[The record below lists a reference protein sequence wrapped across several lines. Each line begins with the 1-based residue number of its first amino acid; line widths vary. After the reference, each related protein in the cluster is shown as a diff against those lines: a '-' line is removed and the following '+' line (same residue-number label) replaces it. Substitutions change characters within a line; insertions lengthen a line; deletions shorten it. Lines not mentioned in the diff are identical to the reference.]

1 MAAGKGSRMK
11 ASADVPE
18 WVLEEA
24 ASRPKAMIRI
34 GRDRKPLLQH
44 LVERAK
50 EEGLWDICIVV
61 GEHDEITRPH
71 FDALRLDGI
80 DLSFVVQTIP
90 AGRTKPAGTA
100 QAVQLALEAHPD
112 WDGASVTVANGDNL
126 PPFGMFQAM
135 LAYRACLPAFDR
147 DHLGLPAGRVQAFAV
162 ISRNDQGGLARIDEK
177 PDEATIQSAIWLDGT
192 VRVSMN
198 YFRVPY
204 CDLLEAVTA
213 EWFAPKLAVM
223 DEVMASDLP
232 PPRKMYEFFA
242 RRFILLRQNFRD
254 DPATGSVA
262 EFVRRLPGIPFGHG
276 AQLDGP
282 YRHVQCQ
289 SSTAA

>member
-1 MAAGKGSRMK
+1 MKGFAMAERNPLIIMAAGKGSRMK

-34 GRDRKPLLQH
+34 GQDRKPLLQH

-50 EEGLWDICIVV
+50 EEGLRDICIVV
-61 GEHDEITRPH
+61 AEHDEITRPH
-71 FDALRLDGI
+71 FDALRPDGI

-90 AGRTKPAGTA
+90 PGRTKPAGTA

-126 PPFGMFQAM
+126 PPSGMFHAM
-135 LAYRACLPAFDR
+135 LANPAWLPAFDR
-147 DHLGLPAGRVQAFAV
+147 DHLGLPADRVQAFAV
-162 ISRNDQGGLARIDEK
+162 ISRNDQGGLERIDEK
-177 PDEATIQSAIWLDGT
+177 PDEATIQSAIWPDGT

-204 CDLLEAVTA
+204 GDLLEAVRTVPEHPVRKEKELPVA
-213 EWFAPKLAVM
+213 LSNWSEGHPGDLQALP
-223 DEVMASDLP
+223 MAGAFLDLTHP
-232 PPRKMYEFFA
+232 QDIVKAGERLDQGGFE
-242 RRFILLRQNFRD
+242 LR
-254 DPATGSVA
+254 
-262 EFVRRLPGIPFGHG
+262 I
-276 AQLDGP
+276 
-282 YRHVQCQ
+282 
-289 SSTAA
+289 

>member
-1 MAAGKGSRMK
+1 MDERNPLIIMAAGKGSRMK

-147 DHLGLPAGRVQAFAV
+147 DHLGLPADRVQAFAV

-204 CDLLEAVTA
+204 CDLLEAVRTVPDHPMRKEKELPVA
-213 EWFAPKLAVM
+213 LSNWSEGHPGDLQVLP
-223 DEVMASDLP
+223 MAGAFLDLTHP
-232 PPRKMYEFFA
+232 QDIVKASERLDQGGFE
-242 RRFILLRQNFRD
+242 LR
-254 DPATGSVA
+254 
-262 EFVRRLPGIPFGHG
+262 I
-276 AQLDGP
+276 
-282 YRHVQCQ
+282 
-289 SSTAA
+289 

>member
-1 MAAGKGSRMK
+1 MDERNPLIIMAAGKGSRMK

-24 ASRPKAMIRI
+24 ASRPKAIIRI

-147 DHLGLPAGRVQAFAV
+147 DHLGLPADRVQAFAV

-204 CDLLEAVTA
+204 CDLLEAVRTVPEHPMRKEKELPVA
-213 EWFAPKLAVM
+213 LSNWSEGHPGDLQVLP
-223 DEVMASDLP
+223 MAGAFLDLTHP
-232 PPRKMYEFFA
+232 QDIVKAGERLDQGGFE
-242 RRFILLRQNFRD
+242 LR
-254 DPATGSVA
+254 
-262 EFVRRLPGIPFGHG
+262 I
-276 AQLDGP
+276 
-282 YRHVQCQ
+282 
-289 SSTAA
+289 

>member
-1 MAAGKGSRMK
+1 MDERNPLIIMAAGKGSRMK

-61 GEHDEITRPH
+61 GEQDEITRPH

-100 QAVQLALEAHPD
+100 QAVQLALEAHPN
-112 WDGASVTVANGDNL
+112 WNGASVTVANGDNL

-147 DHLGLPAGRVQAFAV
+147 DHLGLPADRVQAFAV

-204 CDLLEAVTA
+204 CDLLEAVRTVPDHPMRKEKELPVA
-213 EWFAPKLAVM
+213 LSNWSEGHPGDLQVLP
-223 DEVMASDLP
+223 MAGAFLDLTHP
-232 PPRKMYEFFA
+232 QDIVKASERLDQGGFE
-242 RRFILLRQNFRD
+242 LR
-254 DPATGSVA
+254 
-262 EFVRRLPGIPFGHG
+262 I
-276 AQLDGP
+276 
-282 YRHVQCQ
+282 
-289 SSTAA
+289 

>member
-1 MAAGKGSRMK
+1 MKGFAMDERNPLIIMAAGKGSRMK

-80 DLSFVVQTIP
+80 DLSFVVQSIP

-204 CDLLEAVTA
+204 CDLLEAVRTVPEHPMRKEKELPVA
-213 EWFAPKLAVM
+213 LSNWSEGHPGDLQVLP
-223 DEVMASDLP
+223 MAGAFLDLTHP
-232 PPRKMYEFFA
+232 QDIVKAGERLDQGGFE
-242 RRFILLRQNFRD
+242 LR
-254 DPATGSVA
+254 
-262 EFVRRLPGIPFGHG
+262 I
-276 AQLDGP
+276 
-282 YRHVQCQ
+282 
-289 SSTAA
+289 

>member
-1 MAAGKGSRMK
+1 MKGFAMDERNPLIIMAAGKGSRMK

-34 GRDRKPLLQH
+34 GQDRKPLLQH

-50 EEGLWDICIVV
+50 EEGLWDICLVV

-112 WDGASVTVANGDNL
+112 WAEASVTVANGDNL
-126 PPFGMFQAM
+126 PPSGMFQAM
-135 LAYRACLPAFDR
+135 LANRACLPAFDR
-147 DHLGLPAGRVQAFAV
+147 DHLGLPAQRVQAFAV

-177 PDEATIQSAIWLDGT
+177 PDEATIQFATWPDGT

-204 CDLLEAVTA
+204 RDLLEAVRTV
-213 EWFAPKLAVM
+213 PNI
-223 DEVMASDLP
+223 
-232 PPRKMYEFFA
+232 RCA
-242 RRFILLRQNFRD
+242 RRRNCRWPFPTGRK
-254 DPATGSVA
+254 ATRTA
-262 EFVRRLPGIPFGHG
+262 CRCYQWREP
-276 AQLDGP
+276 
-282 YRHVQCQ
+282 
-289 SSTAA
+289 SST

>member
-1 MAAGKGSRMK
+1 MKGFAMDERNPLIIMAAGKGSRMK

-100 QAVQLALEAHPD
+100 QAVQLALEAHPN

-147 DHLGLPAGRVQAFAV
+147 DHLGLPADRVQAFAV

-204 CDLLEAVTA
+204 CDLLEAVRTVPDHPMRKEKELPVA
-213 EWFAPKLAVM
+213 LSNWSEGHPGDLQVLP
-223 DEVMASDLP
+223 MAGAFLDLTHP
-232 PPRKMYEFFA
+232 QDIVKASERLDQGGFE
-242 RRFILLRQNFRD
+242 LR
-254 DPATGSVA
+254 
-262 EFVRRLPGIPFGHG
+262 I
-276 AQLDGP
+276 
-282 YRHVQCQ
+282 
-289 SSTAA
+289 

>member
-1 MAAGKGSRMK
+1 MKGFAMDERNPLIIMAAGKGSRMK

-24 ASRPKAMIRI
+24 ALRPKAMIRI

-100 QAVQLALEAHPD
+100 QAVQLALEAHPN
-112 WDGASVTVANGDNL
+112 WNGASVTVANGDNL

-147 DHLGLPAGRVQAFAV
+147 DHLGLPADRVQAFAV

-204 CDLLEAVTA
+204 CDLLEAVRTVPDHPMRKEKELPVA
-213 EWFAPKLAVM
+213 LSNWSEGHPGDLQVLP
-223 DEVMASDLP
+223 MAGAFLDLTHP
-232 PPRKMYEFFA
+232 QDIVKASERLDQGGFE
-242 RRFILLRQNFRD
+242 LR
-254 DPATGSVA
+254 
-262 EFVRRLPGIPFGHG
+262 I
-276 AQLDGP
+276 
-282 YRHVQCQ
+282 
-289 SSTAA
+289 

>member
-1 MAAGKGSRMK
+1 MKGFAMDERNPLIIMAAGKGSRMK

-50 EEGLWDICIVV
+50 KEGLWDICIVV

-100 QAVQLALEAHPD
+100 QAVQLALEAHPN
-112 WDGASVTVANGDNL
+112 WNGASVTVANGDNL

-147 DHLGLPAGRVQAFAV
+147 DHLGLPADRVQAFAV

-204 CDLLEAVTA
+204 CDLLEAVRTVPDHPMRKEKELPVA
-213 EWFAPKLAVM
+213 LSNWSEGHPGDLQVLP
-223 DEVMASDLP
+223 MAGAFLDLTHP
-232 PPRKMYEFFA
+232 QDIVKASERLDQGGFE
-242 RRFILLRQNFRD
+242 LR
-254 DPATGSVA
+254 
-262 EFVRRLPGIPFGHG
+262 I
-276 AQLDGP
+276 
-282 YRHVQCQ
+282 
-289 SSTAA
+289 

>member
-1 MAAGKGSRMK
+1 MKGFAMDERNPLIIMAAGKGSRMK

-90 AGRTKPAGTA
+90 SGRTKPAGTA

-135 LAYRACLPAFDR
+135 MAYRACLPAFDR

-204 CDLLEAVTA
+204 CDLLEAVRTVPEHPMRKEKELPVA
-213 EWFAPKLAVM
+213 LSNWSEGHPGDLQVLP
-223 DEVMASDLP
+223 MAGAFLDLTHP
-232 PPRKMYEFFA
+232 QDIVKAGERLDQGGFE
-242 RRFILLRQNFRD
+242 LR
-254 DPATGSVA
+254 
-262 EFVRRLPGIPFGHG
+262 I
-276 AQLDGP
+276 
-282 YRHVQCQ
+282 
-289 SSTAA
+289 

>member
-1 MAAGKGSRMK
+1 MKGFAMDERNPIIIMAAGKGSRMK

-162 ISRNDQGGLARIDEK
+162 ISRNDEGGLARIDEK

-204 CDLLEAVTA
+204 CDLLEAVRTVPEHPIRKEKELPVA
-213 EWFAPKLAVM
+213 LSNWSEGHPGDLQVLP
-223 DEVMASDLP
+223 MAGAFLDLTHP
-232 PPRKMYEFFA
+232 QDIVKASERLDQGGFE
-242 RRFILLRQNFRD
+242 LR
-254 DPATGSVA
+254 
-262 EFVRRLPGIPFGHG
+262 I
-276 AQLDGP
+276 
-282 YRHVQCQ
+282 
-289 SSTAA
+289 

>member
-1 MAAGKGSRMK
+1 MKGFAMDERNPLIIMAAGKGSRMK

-135 LAYRACLPAFDR
+135 LAYRASLPAFDR
-147 DHLGLPAGRVQAFAV
+147 DHLGLPADRVQAFAV

-204 CDLLEAVTA
+204 CDLLEAVRTVPEHPMRKEKELPVA
-213 EWFAPKLAVM
+213 LSNWSEGHPGDLQVLP
-223 DEVMASDLP
+223 MAGAFLDLTHP
-232 PPRKMYEFFA
+232 QDIVKAGERLDQGGFE
-242 RRFILLRQNFRD
+242 LR
-254 DPATGSVA
+254 
-262 EFVRRLPGIPFGHG
+262 I
-276 AQLDGP
+276 
-282 YRHVQCQ
+282 
-289 SSTAA
+289 

>member
-1 MAAGKGSRMK
+1 MKGFAMDERNPLIIMAAGKGSRMK

-34 GRDRKPLLQH
+34 GQDQKPLLQH

-50 EEGLWDICIVV
+50 VEGLRDICIVV

-71 FDALRLDGI
+71 FDALRPDGI

-90 AGRTKPAGTA
+90 PGRTKPAGTA

-126 PPFGMFQAM
+126 PPSGMFHAM
-135 LAYRACLPAFDR
+135 LANPACMPAFDR
-147 DHLGLPAGRVQAFAV
+147 DHLGLPTERVQAFAV
-162 ISRNDQGGLARIDEK
+162 ISCNERGGLARIEEK
-177 PDEATIQSAIWLDGT
+177 PDEATIESAIWPDGT

-204 CDLLEAVTA
+204 RALLEAVRTVPEHPVRKEKELPVA
-213 EWFAPKLAVM
+213 LSNWSERHSNGLHVLP
-223 DEVMASDLP
+223 MAGAFLDLTHP
-232 PPRKMYEFFA
+232 QDIVKAGERLDQGGFE
-242 RRFILLRQNFRD
+242 LRN
-254 DPATGSVA
+254 
-262 EFVRRLPGIPFGHG
+262 
-276 AQLDGP
+276 
-282 YRHVQCQ
+282 
-289 SSTAA
+289 

>member
-1 MAAGKGSRMK
+1 MKGFAMDERNPLIIMAAGKGSRMK

-177 PDEATIQSAIWLDGT
+177 PDEATIQSAIWPDGT

-204 CDLLEAVTA
+204 CDLLEAVRTVPEHPMRKEKELPVA
-213 EWFAPKLAVM
+213 LSNWSEGHPGDLQVLP
-223 DEVMASDLP
+223 MAGAFLDLTHP
-232 PPRKMYEFFA
+232 QDIVKAGERLDQGGFE
-242 RRFILLRQNFRD
+242 LR
-254 DPATGSVA
+254 
-262 EFVRRLPGIPFGHG
+262 I
-276 AQLDGP
+276 
-282 YRHVQCQ
+282 
-289 SSTAA
+289 

>member
-1 MAAGKGSRMK
+1 MKGFAMAERNPLIIMAAGKGSRMK

-34 GRDRKPLLQH
+34 GQDRKPLLQH

-50 EEGLWDICIVV
+50 EEGLRDICIVI

-71 FDALRLDGI
+71 FDALTLDEL

-100 QAVQLALEAHPD
+100 QAVQLALEAHPH
-112 WDGASVTVANGDNL
+112 WDGSSVTVANGDNL
-126 PPFGMFQAM
+126 PPSGMFQAM
-135 LAYRACLPAFDR
+135 LANPACLPAFDR
-147 DHLGLPAGRVQAFAV
+147 DHLGLPADRVQAFAV
-162 ISRNDQGGLARIDEK
+162 ISRNDQGGLERIDEK
-177 PDEATIQSAIWLDGT
+177 PDEATIQSAIWPDGT

-204 CDLLEAVTA
+204 RALLEAVTA
-213 EWFAPKLAVM
+213 VPEHPVRKEKELPVALSNWSEGHPDGLHVLP
-223 DEVMASDLP
+223 MAGAFLDLTHP
-232 PPRKMYEFFA
+232 QDIVKAGERLDQGGFE
-242 RRFILLRQNFRD
+242 LR
-254 DPATGSVA
+254 
-262 EFVRRLPGIPFGHG
+262 I
-276 AQLDGP
+276 
-282 YRHVQCQ
+282 
-289 SSTAA
+289 

>member
-1 MAAGKGSRMK
+1 MKGFAMDERNPLIIMAAGKGSRMK

-126 PPFGMFQAM
+126 PPIGMFQAM

-147 DHLGLPAGRVQAFAV
+147 DHLGLPADRVQAFAV

-204 CDLLEAVTA
+204 CDLLEAVRTVPDHPMRKEKELPVA
-213 EWFAPKLAVM
+213 LSNWSEGHPGDLQVLP
-223 DEVMASDLP
+223 MAGAFLDLTHP
-232 PPRKMYEFFA
+232 QDIVKASERLDQGGFE
-242 RRFILLRQNFRD
+242 LR
-254 DPATGSVA
+254 
-262 EFVRRLPGIPFGHG
+262 I
-276 AQLDGP
+276 
-282 YRHVQCQ
+282 
-289 SSTAA
+289 

>member
-1 MAAGKGSRMK
+1 MDERNPLIIMAAGKGSRMK

-34 GRDRKPLLQH
+34 GRGRKPLLQH

-162 ISRNDQGGLARIDEK
+162 ISRNDKGGLARIEEK

-204 CDLLEAVTA
+204 CDLLEAVRTVPEHPMRKEKELPVA
-213 EWFAPKLAVM
+213 LSNWSEGHSNGLHVLP
-223 DEVMASDLP
+223 MAGAFLDLTHP
-232 PPRKMYEFFA
+232 QDIVKAGEHLDQGGFE
-242 RRFILLRQNFRD
+242 LRN
-254 DPATGSVA
+254 
-262 EFVRRLPGIPFGHG
+262 
-276 AQLDGP
+276 
-282 YRHVQCQ
+282 
-289 SSTAA
+289 

>member
-1 MAAGKGSRMK
+1 MKGFAMDERNPLIIMAAGKGSRMK

-34 GRDRKPLLQH
+34 GQDRKPLLQH

-50 EEGLWDICIVV
+50 EEGLRDICIVV

-90 AGRTKPAGTA
+90 AGQTKPAGTA

-112 WDGASVTVANGDNL
+112 WAEASVTVANGDNL
-126 PPFGMFQAM
+126 PPSGMFRAM
-135 LAYRACLPAFDR
+135 MAKPACLPAFDR
-147 DHLGLPAGRVQAFAV
+147 DHLGLPADRVKAFAV

-177 PDEATIQSAIWLDGT
+177 PDEATIESAIWPDGT

-204 CDLLEAVTA
+204 RALLEAVTA
-213 EWFAPKLAVM
+213 VPEHPVRKEKELPVALSNWSEGHPDGLHVLP
-223 DEVMASDLP
+223 MAGAFLDLTHP
-232 PPRKMYEFFA
+232 QDIVKAGEHLDQGGFE
-242 RRFILLRQNFRD
+242 LR
-254 DPATGSVA
+254 
-262 EFVRRLPGIPFGHG
+262 I
-276 AQLDGP
+276 
-282 YRHVQCQ
+282 
-289 SSTAA
+289 

>member
-1 MAAGKGSRMK
+1 MKGFAMDERNPLIIMAAGKGSRMK

-135 LAYRACLPAFDR
+135 LAYRACLPAFHR

-204 CDLLEAVTA
+204 CDLLEAVRTVPEHPMRKEKELPVA
-213 EWFAPKLAVM
+213 LSNWSEGHPGDLQVLP
-223 DEVMASDLP
+223 MAGAFLDLTHP
-232 PPRKMYEFFA
+232 QDIVKAGERLDQGGFE
-242 RRFILLRQNFRD
+242 LR
-254 DPATGSVA
+254 
-262 EFVRRLPGIPFGHG
+262 I
-276 AQLDGP
+276 
-282 YRHVQCQ
+282 
-289 SSTAA
+289 

>member
-1 MAAGKGSRMK
+1 MKGFAMDERNPLIIMAAGKGSRMK

-50 EEGLWDICIVV
+50 EEGLCDICIVV

-177 PDEATIQSAIWLDGT
+177 PDEATIQSATWPDGT

-204 CDLLEAVTA
+204 RDLLEAVRTA
-213 EWFAPKLAVM
+213 SEHPVRKEKELPVALSNWSEGHPGDLQVLP
-223 DEVMASDLP
+223 MAGAFLDLTHP
-232 PPRKMYEFFA
+232 QDIVKAGERLDQGGFE
-242 RRFILLRQNFRD
+242 LR
-254 DPATGSVA
+254 
-262 EFVRRLPGIPFGHG
+262 I
-276 AQLDGP
+276 
-282 YRHVQCQ
+282 
-289 SSTAA
+289 

>member
-1 MAAGKGSRMK
+1 MKGFAMDERNPLIIMAAGKGSRMK

-204 CDLLEAVTA
+204 CDLLEAVR
-213 EWFAPKLAVM
+213 AVPEHPM
-223 DEVMASDLP
+223 RKEKELPVALSNWSEGHPGDLQVLPMAGAFLDLTHP
-232 PPRKMYEFFA
+232 QDIVKAGERLDQGGFE
-242 RRFILLRQNFRD
+242 LR
-254 DPATGSVA
+254 
-262 EFVRRLPGIPFGHG
+262 I
-276 AQLDGP
+276 
-282 YRHVQCQ
+282 
-289 SSTAA
+289 

>member
-1 MAAGKGSRMK
+1 MKGFAMDERNPLIIMAAGKGSRMK

-71 FDALRLDGI
+71 FDALMLDGI

-126 PPFGMFQAM
+126 PPFGMFQAI

-147 DHLGLPAGRVQAFAV
+147 DHLGLPADRVQAFAV

-204 CDLLEAVTA
+204 CDLLEAVRTVPEHPMRKEKELPVA
-213 EWFAPKLAVM
+213 LSNWSEGHPGDLQVLPLAG
-223 DEVMASDLP
+223 AFLDLTHP
-232 PPRKMYEFFA
+232 QDIVKAGERLDQGGFE
-242 RRFILLRQNFRD
+242 LR
-254 DPATGSVA
+254 
-262 EFVRRLPGIPFGHG
+262 I
-276 AQLDGP
+276 
-282 YRHVQCQ
+282 
-289 SSTAA
+289 

>member
-1 MAAGKGSRMK
+1 MKGFAMDERNPLIIMAAGKGSRMK

-71 FDALRLDGI
+71 FDALMLDGI

-126 PPFGMFQAM
+126 PPFGMFQAI

-147 DHLGLPAGRVQAFAV
+147 DHLGLPADRVQAFAV
-162 ISRNDQGGLARIDEK
+162 ISRNDQRGLARIDEK

-204 CDLLEAVTA
+204 CDLLEAVRTVPEHPMRKEKELPVA
-213 EWFAPKLAVM
+213 LSNWSEGHPGDLQVLPLAG
-223 DEVMASDLP
+223 AFLDLTHP
-232 PPRKMYEFFA
+232 QDIVKAGERLDQGGFE
-242 RRFILLRQNFRD
+242 LR
-254 DPATGSVA
+254 
-262 EFVRRLPGIPFGHG
+262 I
-276 AQLDGP
+276 
-282 YRHVQCQ
+282 
-289 SSTAA
+289 

>member
-1 MAAGKGSRMK
+1 MKGFAMDERNPLIIMAAGKGSRMK

-147 DHLGLPAGRVQAFAV
+147 DHLGLPADRVQAFAV

-204 CDLLEAVTA
+204 CDLLEAVRTVPEHPMRKEKELPVA
-213 EWFAPKLAVM
+213 LSNWSEGHPGDLQVLP
-223 DEVMASDLP
+223 MAGAFLDLTHP
-232 PPRKMYEFFA
+232 QDIVKASERLDQGGFE
-242 RRFILLRQNFRD
+242 LR
-254 DPATGSVA
+254 
-262 EFVRRLPGIPFGHG
+262 I
-276 AQLDGP
+276 
-282 YRHVQCQ
+282 
-289 SSTAA
+289 

>member
-1 MAAGKGSRMK
+1 MAERNPLVIMAAGKGSRMK

-34 GRDRKPLLQH
+34 GQDRKPLLEH

-50 EEGLWDICIVV
+50 EEGLRDICLVM

-71 FDALRLDGI
+71 FDALRLDGV

-100 QAVQLALEAHPD
+100 QAVQLALEAHPN
-112 WDGASVTVANGDNL
+112 WAGSSVTVANGDNL
-126 PPFGMFQAM
+126 PPSGMFQAM
-135 LAYRACLPAFDR
+135 LAAPACLPAFDR
-147 DHLGLPAGRVQAFAV
+147 DHLGLPADRVKAFAV
-162 ISRNDQGGLARIDEK
+162 ISRNEQGGLARIDEK
-177 PDEATIQSAIWLDGT
+177 PDEATIESAIWPDGT

-204 CDLLEAVTA
+204 SDLLEAVRTVPEHPVRKEKELPVA
-213 EWFAPKLAVM
+213 LSNWS
-223 DEVMASDLP
+223 EVQPDRLQVLPMAGAFLDLTHP
-232 PPRKMYEFFA
+232 EDIVNAGKRLDQGGFE
-242 RRFILLRQNFRD
+242 LR
-254 DPATGSVA
+254 
-262 EFVRRLPGIPFGHG
+262 I
-276 AQLDGP
+276 
-282 YRHVQCQ
+282 
-289 SSTAA
+289 